1 MLAPGQFHQI
11 ARGYLMRAMKTVE
24 EVRLDRLAW
33 VMRERGYNIQAL
45 ADAIQRS
52 HSQVSQLLSRA
63 KHSTTGR
70 PRTIGRDLARDME
83 AKLGLPVGILDTPIA
98 DSVGKVTE
106 PEQQYRVA
114 QPLSQAGL
122 TVTRKPLSWRELMR
136 LEDLPVVFEAL
147 LPDDAMGPE
156 LPAGMKV
163 EFDTRETPVF
173 GDKILV
179 RDAKGDLHLRLY
191 KQAPG
196 GGWEAP
202 ATNRAFL
209 DMLPERD
216 GLTIMAVMTGHF
228 VPRRRPN

>member
-1 MLAPGQFHQI
+1 
-11 ARGYLMRAMKTVE
+11 
-24 EVRLDRLAW
+24 

-63 KHSTTGR
+63 KHSTTGK

-83 AKLGLPVGILDTPIA
+83 AKLGLPIGIMDTPIA
-98 DSVGKVTE
+98 ESVGKVTE
-106 PEQQYRVA
+106 PEQQYKVA
-114 QPLSQAGL
+114 QPLSQGGF
-122 TVTRKPLSWRELMR
+122 TVARKPMSWRELMAQ
-136 LEDLPVVFEAL
+136 EELPVVFEAL
-147 LPDDAMGPE
+147 LPDDAMAPD

-179 RDAKGDLHLRLY
+179 RDAAGGMHLRLY

-196 GGWEAP
+196 GGWEAY
-202 ATNRAFL
+202 AMNHAFL
-209 DMLPERD
+209 SMLPERD
-216 GLTIMAVMTGHF
+216 GLTIVAVMTGHF
-228 VPRRRPN
+228 VPRRRPG